1 MILPWWPVRITD
13 IAGSVII
20 LILSVLCFLIA
31 MNWRK
36 NNQENLFCQY
46 VFMLTSFLVL
56 FAVSRS
62 IGHLVKQLLL
72 AGGLHSTWLHIAPYT
87 GAINTASFL
96 IIFTLGIYFS
106 RMQRV
111 HEQVD
116 QYRNNLESLVRKRTR
131 ELHEVNDSLT
141 EEIRK
146 RHAVERNLAGSLQF
160 QQELTSTIPVPF
172 YYKDCRGMIIG
183 CNRSFEYFF
192 GLRHEEI
199 IGRSFEEL
207 VPADLAALERNRDR
221 QLLAEPGLQIYE
233 ARISGTGPRSRQ
245 VVFHRAPFFDVD
257 GRINGIIGVLLDI
270 TDVKEAEQART
281 TAERQLQKAKRME
294 AIGLMAGGV
303 AHDLNNILS
312 GIVSYPELLL
322 MNLDA
327 DNELRG
333 PLEEIRRSGQRAA
346 AVVADLLTVARGVA
360 STRKVHSLNSLVTEY
375 LESPEFANLRR
386 KYPEIRFDILL
397 APDSGNISC
406 SAIHI
411 NKCLMNLV
419 TNAVEAVG
427 QRGRI
432 VIATRRQDID
442 RETATE
448 LGIARDIY
456 GVLEIT
462 DSGPGIAPNDREH
475 IFEPFYSTKVMGKSG
490 TGLGLTVVWNTV
502 QDHDGAV
509 RVASDSDGTSFA
521 LYFPLTRK
529 EREGKGDRVEL
540 CDLKGRGELILVVDD
555 DPLQR
560 DIATQMLLLLG
571 YRVEAVAS
579 GEEAVEYTEHRHAD
593 LVLLDMVMAPGMS
606 GLEAFR
612 KILQRHP
619 GQKAVIASGYS
630 QTEEIRKTME
640 LGAGG
645 FIKKPYTME
654 ELAVAV
660 GNELNKP
667 SQFVPVQK

>member
-13 IAGSVII
+13 VTGSM
-20 LILSVLCFLIA
+20 LTLALSILCFRIA
-31 MNWRK
+31 VNWRK

-62 IGHLVKQLLL
+62 VGHLVKQILL
-72 AGGLHSTWLHIAPYT
+72 ARGLATTWHHIAPYT
-87 GAINTASFL
+87 GAINTASFI

-111 HEQVD
+111 QEQVD
-116 QYRNNLESLVRKRTR
+116 DYKNNLEALVRKRTR
-131 ELHEVNDSLT
+131 ELHTVNENLKQ
-141 EEIRK
+141 EIRK
-146 RHAVERNLAGSLQF
+146 RHDVERNLAGSLQF

-172 YYKDCRGMIIG
+172 YYKDCRGTIIG

-192 GLRHEEI
+192 NLRHEEI
-199 IGRSFEEL
+199 IGQTF
-207 VPADLAALERNRDR
+207 ADLVSPELADLEHEKDR
-221 QLLAEPGLQIYE
+221 HLLAEPGLQIYE
-233 ARISGTGPRSRQ
+233 ARIIGTGTAPRQ

-257 GRINGIIGVLLDI
+257 GRINGIIGVLLDL
-270 TDVKEAEQART
+270 TDVKEAELART
-281 TAERQLQKAKRME
+281 AAERQLQKAKRME

-322 MNLDA
+322 MGMDE
-327 DNELRG
+327 DNELRK
-333 PLEEIRRSGQRAA
+333 PLEAIRRSGQRAA

-360 STRKVHSLNSLVTEY
+360 STRSVRSLNSLATEY
-375 LESPEFANLRR
+375 LESPEFSNLRR
-386 KYPEIRFDILL
+386 ERPEIRFDILL
-397 APDSGNISC
+397 APDSGRICC

-432 VIATRRQDID
+432 VIATRR
-442 RETATE
+442 REIGQKTAAE
-448 LGIARDIY
+448 LGVEPGTF
-456 GVLEIT
+456 GVLSIS
-462 DSGPGIAPNDREH
+462 DSGPGIPENDREH

-502 QDHDGAV
+502 QDHDGAILV
-509 RVASDSDGTSFA
+509 DSNEGGTTFA
-521 LYFPLTRK
+521 LYFPLTREEEEK
-529 EREGKGDRVEL
+529 EKNKVGF
-540 CDLKGRGELILVVDD
+540 CDLQGRGELILVVDD

-560 DIATQMLLLLG
+560 DIATQMLVLLG
-571 YRVEAVAS
+571 YRVEAAAS
-579 GEEAVEYTEHRHAD
+579 GEEAVAFMRNQSAD
-593 LVLLDMVMAPGMS
+593 LVLLDMIMEPGLG
-606 GLEAFR
+606 GLETYLQ
-612 KILQRHP
+612 ILALHP

-630 QTEEIRKTME
+630 QTEDIRKTME

-645 FIKKPYTME
+645 YIRKPYTME
-654 ELAVAV
+654 ELAMAV
-660 GNELNKP
+660 GEELKKP
-667 SQFVPVQK
+667 QTG

>member
-13 IAGSVII
+13 VTGSM
-20 LILSVLCFLIA
+20 LTLALSILCFRIA
-31 MNWRK
+31 VNWRK

-62 IGHLVKQLLL
+62 VGHLVKQILL
-72 AGGLHSTWLHIAPYT
+72 ARGLATTWHHIAPYT
-87 GAINTASFL
+87 GAINTASFI

-116 QYRNNLESLVRKRTR
+116 DYKNNLEALVRKRTR
-131 ELHEVNDSLT
+131 ELHTVNENLKQ
-141 EEIRK
+141 EIRK
-146 RHAVERNLAGSLQF
+146 RHDVERNLAGSLQF

-172 YYKDCRGMIIG
+172 YYKDCRGTIIG

-192 GLRHEEI
+192 NLRHEEI
-199 IGRSFEEL
+199 IGQTF
-207 VPADLAALERNRDR
+207 ADLVSPELADLEHEKDR
-221 QLLAEPGLQIYE
+221 HLLAEPGLQIYE
-233 ARISGTGPRSRQ
+233 ARIIGTGTAPRQ

-257 GRINGIIGVLLDI
+257 GRINGIIGVLLDL
-270 TDVKEAEQART
+270 TDVKEAELART
-281 TAERQLQKAKRME
+281 AAERQLQKAKRME

-322 MNLDA
+322 MGMDE
-327 DNELRG
+327 DNELRK
-333 PLEEIRRSGQRAA
+333 PLEAIRRSGQRAA

-360 STRKVHSLNSLVTEY
+360 STRSVRSLNSLATEY
-375 LESPEFANLRR
+375 LESPEFSNLRR
-386 KYPEIRFDILL
+386 ERPEIRFDILL
-397 APDSGNISC
+397 APDSGRICC

-432 VIATRRQDID
+432 VIATRR
-442 RETATE
+442 REIGQKTAAE
-448 LGIARDIY
+448 LGVEPGTF
-456 GVLEIT
+456 GVLSIS
-462 DSGPGIAPNDREH
+462 DSGPGIPENDREH

-502 QDHDGAV
+502 QDHDGAILV
-509 RVASDSDGTSFA
+509 DSNEGGTTFA
-521 LYFPLTRK
+521 LYFPLTREEEEK
-529 EREGKGDRVEL
+529 EKNKVGF
-540 CDLKGRGELILVVDD
+540 CDLQGRGELILVVDD

-560 DIATQMLLLLG
+560 DIATQMLVLLG
-571 YRVEAVAS
+571 YRVEAAAS
-579 GEEAVEYTEHRHAD
+579 GEEAVAFMRNQSAD
-593 LVLLDMVMAPGMS
+593 LVLLDMIMEPGLG
-606 GLEAFR
+606 GLETYLQ
-612 KILQRHP
+612 ILALHP

-630 QTEEIRKTME
+630 QTEDIRKTME

-645 FIKKPYTME
+645 YIRKPYTME
-654 ELAVAV
+654 ELAMAV
-660 GNELNKP
+660 GEELKKP
-667 SQFVPVQK
+667 QTG

>member
-13 IAGSVII
+13 ITGSV
-20 LILSVLCFLIA
+20 LTLFLSLLCFRIA
-31 MNWRK
+31 MNWRR

-62 IGHLVKQLLL
+62 VGHLVKQLLL
-72 AGGLHSTWLHIAPYT
+72 TRDLASVWLHIAPYT
-87 GAINTASFL
+87 GAVNTASFI
-96 IIFTLGIYFS
+96 IIFTLGIYFN

-116 QYRNNLESLVRKRTR
+116 QYRNNLETLVSKRTR
-131 ELHEVNDSLT
+131 ELHDVNENLK
-141 EEIRK
+141 EEIKK
-146 RHAVERNLAGSLQF
+146 RHIVERNLAGSLQF

-172 YYKDCRGMIIG
+172 YYKDCQGTIIG

-199 IGRSFEEL
+199 VGRTFPEL
-207 VPADLAALERNRDR
+207 VPDDLAALERKKDR

-233 ARISGTGPRSRQ
+233 AQISGIGSRSRQ
-245 VVFHRAPFFDVD
+245 VVFHRAPFFDLD
-257 GRINGIIGVLLDI
+257 GRIDGIIGVLLDI
-270 TDVKEAEQART
+270 TDVKEAEQARAS
-281 TAERQLQKAKRME
+281 AERQLQKAKRME

-312 GIVSYPELLL
+312 GVVSYPELLL
-322 MNLDA
+322 MRLDG
-327 DNELRG
+327 DNELRR

-360 STRKVHSLNSLVTEY
+360 STRAVHRLNNLVTEY
-375 LESPEFANLRR
+375 LESPEFRNLRGNH
-386 KYPEIRFDILL
+386 PEIRFDILL
-397 APDSGNISC
+397 APDSGTIFC

-411 NKCLMNLV
+411 NKCIMNLV
-419 TNAVEAVG
+419 TNAVEAVDR
-427 QRGRI
+427 RGRI
-432 VIATRRQDID
+432 VVATRRQEVDS
-442 RETATE
+442 RTATE
-448 LGIARDIY
+448 LGVEKGSF
-456 GVLEIT
+456 GVLMIS
-462 DSGPGIAPNDREH
+462 DSGPGIAENDREH

-502 QDHDGAV
+502 QDHDGAILV
-509 RVASDSDGTSFA
+509 DSDDSGTTFS
-521 LYFPLTRK
+521 LYFPLSRDEEKDEDSQTGFR
-529 EREGKGDRVEL
+529 
-540 CDLKGRGELILVVDD
+540 DLQGRGELVLVVDD

-560 DIATQMLLLLG
+560 DIATQMLVLLG

-579 GEEAVEYTEHRHAD
+579 GEEALAFMDKQSAD
-593 LVLLDMVMAPGMS
+593 LILLDMIMEPGMS
-606 GLEAFR
+606 GLDTFR
-612 KILQRHP
+612 RILILHP

-630 QTEEIRKTME
+630 QTEDIRKTME

-645 FIKKPYTME
+645 YIKKPYTME

-660 GNELNKP
+660 GRELKKP
-667 SQFVPVQK
+667 RTG

>member
-1 MILPWWPVRITD
+1 MILPWWPVRIIDVT
-13 IAGSVII
+13 GSMLTLV
-20 LILSVLCFLIA
+20 LSILCFRIA
-31 MNWRK
+31 VNWRK

-62 IGHLVKQLLL
+62 VGHLVKQIIL
-72 AGGLHSTWLHIAPYT
+72 AQGLTTTWLHIAPYT
-87 GAINTASFL
+87 GAINTASFI

-116 QYRNNLESLVRKRTR
+116 QYKHNLETLVRKRTR
-131 ELHEVNDSLT
+131 ELHKVNEDLT
-141 EEIRK
+141 QEIRK
-146 RHAVERNLAGSLQF
+146 RHDVERNLAGSLQF

-172 YYKDCRGMIIG
+172 YYKDCQGTIIG

-192 GLRHEEI
+192 GLRHEAI
-199 IGRSFEEL
+199 IGQTFSDLVTPEL
-207 VPADLAALERNRDR
+207 ATLEHEKD
-221 QLLAEPGLQIYE
+221 QHLLAEPGLQVYE
-233 ARISGTGPRSRQ
+233 ARITGTGNTARQ
-245 VVFHRAPFFDVD
+245 VVFHRAPFFDID

-270 TDVKEAEQART
+270 TDVKEAEQARSA
-281 TAERQLQKAKRME
+281 AERQLQKAKRME

-322 MNLDA
+322 MRMEEH
-327 DNELRG
+327 NELRK

-360 STRKVHSLNSLVTEY
+360 STRSVRSLNSLATEY
-375 LESPEFANLRR
+375 LDSPEFGNLRR
-386 KYPEIRFDILL
+386 QRPEIRFDILL
-397 APDSGNISC
+397 APDSGRICC

-427 QRGRI
+427 HRGRI
-432 VIATRRQDID
+432 IIATSRQEID
-442 RETATE
+442 QKAAAE
-448 LGIARDIY
+448 LGIEEGAY
-456 GVLEIT
+456 GVLTIS
-462 DSGPGIAPNDREH
+462 DSGPGIDETDREH
-475 IFEPFYSTKVMGKSG
+475 IFDPFYSTKVMGKSG

-502 QDHDGAV
+502 QDHDGGI
-509 RVASDSDGTSFA
+509 RVDSDGNGTTFS
-521 LYFPLTRK
+521 LYFPLSG
-529 EREGKGDRVEL
+529 EEEEVQGDEVTF
-540 CDLKGRGELILVVDD
+540 CDLKGKGELILVVDD

-560 DIATQMLLLLG
+560 DIAAQMLILLG
-571 YRVEAVAS
+571 YRVEAAAS
-579 GEEAVEYTEHRHAD
+579 GEEAVEFMQRHGAD
-593 LVLLDMVMAPGMS
+593 LVLLDMIMEPGIS
-606 GLEAFR
+606 GRETYSQ
-612 KILQRHP
+612 ILAIHP

-630 QTEEIRKTME
+630 QTEDIRKTME

-645 FIKKPYTME
+645 YIKKPYTME
-654 ELAVAV
+654 ELATAV
-660 GNELNKP
+660 GEELKKP
-667 SQFVPVQK
+667 QAG